1 MVASEAPRSV
11 PMVRSPMFTNEVSS
25 MPMTAPNTTTP
36 AVRQTCAGILS
47 AAAGTA
53 VSEGVRVATPLREHW
68 VLTYLAERA
77 EISQQEMANAMEID
91 RSEVVRLIDSLE
103 KAGLVTRT
111 RDPQD
116 RRKYRL
122 AITAA
127 GDRLRV
133 DTNAKILQATDVLL
147 ARLTPAERETLHR
160 LSLKALGY
168 DADEI

>member
-1 MVASEAPRSV
+1 MIELLNNRYNQRVTDEPC
-11 PMVRSPMFTNEVSS
+11 
-25 MPMTAPNTTTP
+25 TTGDFHP
-36 AVRQTCAGILS
+36 AGLLRHPTYALGKLHK
-47 AAAGTA
+47 A
-53 VSEGVRVATPLREHW
+53 VHAKMETPLREHW
-68 VLTYLAERA
+68 VLTYLAETS
-77 EISQQEMANAMEID
+77 EVSQQDMANAMDID

-111 RDPQD
+111 RDPED

-127 GDRLRV
+127 GNRLREET
-133 DTNAKILQATDVLL
+133 DAKIFAATDNLL

>member
-1 MVASEAPRSV
+1 MSDEAS
-11 PMVRSPMFTNEVSS
+11 
-25 MPMTAPNTTTP
+25 
-36 AVRQTCAGILS
+36 
-47 AAAGTA
+47 AAGTFDPAGLLRYPTDVFGKLHKA
-53 VSEGVRVATPLREHW
+53 VHAHLATSLREHW

-111 RDPQD
+111 RDPVD

-122 AITAA
+122 TITAA
-127 GDRLRV
+127 GNRRRV
-133 DTNAKILQATDVLL
+133 DTDAEIIQSTDVLL

-160 LSLKALGY
+160 LALKALGY
-168 DADEI
+168 DADGR

>member
-1 MVASEAPRSV
+1 MTDEPRAAPGDIH
-11 PMVRSPMFTNEVSS
+11 
-25 MPMTAPNTTTP
+25 P
-36 AVRQTCAGILS
+36 AGLLRHPTYALGKLHK
-47 AAAGTA
+47 AMHAELG
-53 VSEGVRVATPLREHW
+53 TPLREHW

-77 EISQQEMANAMEID
+77 DPSQQEMANVLEID

-103 KAGLVTRT
+103 KAGLVTRN
-111 RDPQD
+111 RDPED

-127 GDRLRV
+127 GNRV
-133 DTNAKILQATDVLL
+133 RAETDARIAAATDVLL
-147 ARLTPAERETLHR
+147 ARLSPAERATLHR

>member
-1 MVASEAPRSV
+1 
-11 PMVRSPMFTNEVSS
+11 
-25 MPMTAPNTTTP
+25 MTDEP
-36 AVRQTCAGILS
+36 S
-47 AAAGTA
+47 AAPGYIHPAGLLRHPTYA
-53 VSEGVRVATPLREHW
+53 LGKLHKAMHAELGTPLREHW

-77 EISQQEMANAMEID
+77 DLSQQEMANVLEID

-103 KAGLVTRT
+103 KAGLVTRN
-111 RDPQD
+111 RDPED

-127 GDRLRV
+127 GNRV
-133 DTNAKILQATDVLL
+133 RAETDARIAAATDVLL
-147 ARLTPAERETLHR
+147 ARLSPAERETLHR

>member
-1 MVASEAPRSV
+1 MPDEPCSAPDVQLAGLLRH
-11 PMVRSPMFTNEVSS
+11 PTY
-25 MPMTAPNTTTP
+25 ALGKLHK
-36 AVRQTCAGILS
+36 AVHSKL
-47 AAAGTA
+47 
-53 VSEGVRVATPLREHW
+53 ETPLREHW
-68 VLTYLAERA
+68 VLTYLAESSS
-77 EISQQEMANAMEID
+77 ELSQQDMANAMEID

-111 RDPQD
+111 RDPED

-127 GDRLRV
+127 GNRMREETD
-133 DTNAKILQATDVLL
+133 AKIFAATDNLL

>member
-1 MVASEAPRSV
+1 MI
-11 PMVRSPMFTNEVSS
+11 EVLNNIYNQR
-25 MPMTAPNTTTP
+25 MTDEP
-36 AVRQTCAGILS
+36 S
-47 AAAGTA
+47 AAGTFHPA
-53 VSEGVRVATPLREHW
+53 GLLRYPTYVFGKLHKAMHAQLATPLREHW
-68 VLTYLAERA
+68 VLTYLAERT

-111 RDPQD
+111 RDPED

-127 GDRLRV
+127 GNRLRV
-133 DTNAKILQATDVLL
+133 DTGAKILEATDVLL

>member
-1 MVASEAPRSV
+1 MIEELNNRYNQ
-11 PMVRSPMFTNEVSS
+11 R
-25 MPMTAPNTTTP
+25 MTDEPSAGGVFHP
-36 AVRQTCAGILS
+36 AGLLRHPTYVLGKLHKAMHAQLG
-47 AAAGTA
+47 
-53 VSEGVRVATPLREHW
+53 TPLREHW

-77 EISQQEMANAMEID
+77 EISQQEMANAMGID

-111 RDPQD
+111 RDPED

-127 GDRLRV
+127 GNRLRA
-133 DTNAKILQATDVLL
+133 DTDAKILEATDVLL
-147 ARLTPAERETLHR
+147 ARLTRAERETLHR

-168 DADEI
+168 DADET

>member
-1 MVASEAPRSV
+1 MIELLNNRYNQRVNDEP
-11 PMVRSPMFTNEVSS
+11 
-25 MPMTAPNTTTP
+25 
-36 AVRQTCAGILS
+36 S
-47 AAAGTA
+47 AAGAFHPAGLLRYPTYVFGKLHKA
-53 VSEGVRVATPLREHW
+53 VHAQLATPLREHW
-68 VLTYLAERA
+68 VLTYLAERS

-111 RDPQD
+111 RDPED

-127 GDRLRV
+127 GNRLRA
-133 DTNAKILQATDVLL
+133 DTDAKILEATDVLL

-168 DADEI
+168 DAGQR

>member
-1 MVASEAPRSV
+1 MIDLLNNRYNRRVTEEP
-11 PMVRSPMFTNEVSS
+11 
-25 MPMTAPNTTTP
+25 
-36 AVRQTCAGILS
+36 S
-47 AAAGTA
+47 AAPDFHPAGLLRHPTYALGKLHKA
-53 VSEGVRVATPLREHW
+53 VHTKLDTPLREHW

-77 EISQQEMANAMEID
+77 EVSQQEVANTMEID

-111 RDPQD
+111 RDPED

-127 GDRLRV
+127 GNRLREET
-133 DTNAKILQATDVLL
+133 DAKIFEATDVLL

-168 DADEI
+168 EAGES

>member
-1 MVASEAPRSV
+1 MIGVLNNRYDQ
-11 PMVRSPMFTNEVSS
+11 R
-25 MPMTAPNTTTP
+25 MTDEP
-36 AVRQTCAGILS
+36 S
-47 AAAGTA
+47 AAGTFHPAGLLRYPTYVFGKLHKA
-53 VSEGVRVATPLREHW
+53 VHAQLATPLREHW
-68 VLTYLAERA
+68 VLTYLAERT

-111 RDPQD
+111 RDPED

-127 GDRLRV
+127 GNRLRV
-133 DTNAKILQATDVLL
+133 DTSAKILEATDVLL

>member
-1 MVASEAPRSV
+1 MTDEPSDAPVFHPAGLLRY
-11 PMVRSPMFTNEVSS
+11 PTYTLGKLHKAMHTRL
-25 MPMTAPNTTTP
+25 NT
-36 AVRQTCAGILS
+36 S
-47 AAAGTA
+47 
-53 VSEGVRVATPLREHW
+53 LREHW
-68 VLTYLAERA
+68 VLTYLAERN

-103 KAGLVTRT
+103 KAGLVTRN
-111 RDPQD
+111 RDPED

-127 GDRLRV
+127 GNRLREEV
-133 DTNAKILQATDVLL
+133 DAQIREQTDILL

>member
-1 MVASEAPRSV
+1 
-11 PMVRSPMFTNEVSS
+11 
-25 MPMTAPNTTTP
+25 MTTEP
-36 AVRQTCAGILS
+36 S
-47 AAAGTA
+47 AAGAFHPAGLLRFPTYLFGKLHKA
-53 VSEGVRVATPLREHW
+53 LHAQLDTPLREHW

-111 RDPQD
+111 RDPED

-122 AITAA
+122 TITAA
-127 GDRLRV
+127 GNRLRR
-133 DTNAKILQATDVLL
+133 DTDAKLTEATDVLL

-160 LSLKALGY
+160 LALKALGY
-168 DADEI
+168 DER

>member
-1 MVASEAPRSV
+1 MIEELNNRYNQR
-11 PMVRSPMFTNEVSS
+11 MIDESS
-25 MPMTAPNTTTP
+25 
-36 AVRQTCAGILS
+36 
-47 AAAGTA
+47 AAGTFHPA
-53 VSEGVRVATPLREHW
+53 GLLRYPTYVFGKLHKAIHAQLATPLREHW
-68 VLTYLAERA
+68 VLTYLAERT

-111 RDPQD
+111 RDPED

-133 DTNAKILQATDVLL
+133 DTNAKILEATDVLL

>member
-1 MVASEAPRSV
+1 
-11 PMVRSPMFTNEVSS
+11 
-25 MPMTAPNTTTP
+25 
-36 AVRQTCAGILS
+36 
-47 AAAGTA
+47 
-53 VSEGVRVATPLREHW
+53 
-68 VLTYLAERA
+68 VLTYLDERT
-77 EISQQEMANAMEID
+77 EISRQEMANAMEID

-111 RDPQD
+111 RDPED

-127 GDRLRV
+127 GNRLRL
-133 DTNAKILQATDVLL
+133 DTDAKILEATDVLL
-147 ARLTPAERETLHR
+147 AHLTPAERETLHR

>member
-1 MVASEAPRSV
+1 MIEELNNRYDQRVTDEPLPA
-11 PMVRSPMFTNEVSS
+11 EVHL
-25 MPMTAPNTTTP
+25 
-36 AVRQTCAGILS
+36 AGLLRHPTY
-47 AAAGTA
+47 ALGKLHKGMHTQL
-53 VSEGVRVATPLREHW
+53 GTPLREHW

-77 EISQQEMANAMEID
+77 DISQQEMANVLEID
-91 RSEVVRLIDSLE
+91 RSEVVRLIDTLE

-111 RDPQD
+111 RDPED

-127 GDRLRV
+127 GERRRAETD
-133 DTNAKILQATDVLL
+133 AKIIAATDVLL
-147 ARLTPAERETLHR
+147 ARLTPEERETMHR